1 MVQQGNKKINPR
13 KKNAVSKIYFDNSKK
28 IHLKS
33 PT

>member
-1 MVQQGNKKINPR
+1 MVQQGNKKINQ
-13 KKNAVSKIYFDNSKK
+13 KNAVSKIYFDNSKK